1 MFVLLVTS
9 QLLIF
14 GKFRIP
20 NKENQTQEQTR
31 SGFMSKSQILP
42 QFHTGLQGLP
52 TMLPAHGLTLIN
64 CSFSWATWGCLVLC
78 YFYEDLTAPDKGPFF
93 AI

>member
-42 QFHTGLQGLP
+42 LIPHRSSGSSHHASCSWPDADKVKLP
-52 TMLPAHGLTLIN
+52 MGHLGMPGALL
-64 CSFSWATWGCLVLC
+64 LL
-78 YFYEDLTAPDKGPFF
+78 
-93 AI
+93 